1 MCTRGI
7 SYRGRERGLLT
18 CYPDTDLAIAKKL
31 MEAKGIKQLPVV
43 KRGGGFQRERRRRI
57 GAILYYDSILYCLRL
72 KSQSFLPLGYY
83 ILCLCHSEYMEFPF
97 HSFFPSCKKQYFKA
111 MLMNFLSFFFLYVHA
126 GRR

>member
-72 KSQSFLPLGYY
+72 KSPSFLPLGYCM
-83 ILCLCHSEYMEFPF
+83 LCLCHSEYMEFPF
-97 HSFFPSCKKQYFKA
+97 YSFFRRVRNNISKQC
-111 MLMNFLSFFFLYVHA
+111 
-126 GRR
+126 

>member
-18 CYPDTDLAIAKKL
+18 CYLDTDLAIAKKL

-43 KRGGGFQRERRRRI
+43 KRGGGFQRERRRII

-83 ILCLCHSEYMEFPF
+83 MLCLCHSEYMEFPF
-97 HSFFPSCKKQYFKA
+97 YSFLRRVRNNISKQC
-111 MLMNFLSFFFLYVHA
+111 
-126 GRR
+126 